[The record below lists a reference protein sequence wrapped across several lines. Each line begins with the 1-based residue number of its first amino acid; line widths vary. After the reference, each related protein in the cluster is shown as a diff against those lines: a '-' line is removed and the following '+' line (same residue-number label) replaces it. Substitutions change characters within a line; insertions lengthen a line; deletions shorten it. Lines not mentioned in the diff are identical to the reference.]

1 MATIRIEALNT
12 GTTLASITDNDLIP
26 IVDSSTLKTYPVE
39 ASKLKTYVGFGA
51 GGMVTA
57 LTNAASSGAT
67 TIVVDDVPDGL
78 ILNSIWAVLDAPTSE
93 CEVRKVTGISSN
105 TLTIAATS
113 YDHAADDPVF
123 LVWEPEVSVKWFGA
137 RGDGSTDD
145 ITPLTRAV
153 TQAYSQGIVKVTLP
167 NGIYPVSSNFLVKT
181 KVTVE
186 GYGRGLT
193 SPYGTVIQ
201 AMAGFTDTNLVTLG
215 DPGTQASD
223 TWLRNLCV
231 DANNIAA
238 VGVFSDSI
246 NELSGM
252 ERVFVYRPT
261 SIGINIDSTATQ
273 CGNYTLRTLWVGFDD
288 AAGTEIGLQI
298 KDDATG
304 GNKSHRGVDDITIHG
319 NPGILAGIYLEDVRG
334 AFLSRVHVEGCTDGI
349 RLGTASYPCRN
360 IVITGVTGMNDVT
373 NVIHIGSPASTD
385 KNHIIGVVSNSAT
398 HTLLDDLNSKTL
410 SGAAGLGR
418 YHIGD
423 FWQVSGK
430 GFRQQY
436 DLWFQDNV
444 AANQSAVELVR
455 ADQVGAAPD
464 GFNNLSPHGG
474 LWMDEGAPA
483 AERAAQPEASLT
495 VTVLKNGVAQS
506 LTAVI
511 DSATSFDS
519 TFVIRGASGLSCN
532 AGDRIS
538 LTITT
543 NAGWLPTTA
552 DARAGIE
559 VEV

>member
-215 DPGTQASD
+215 DTGTQAHD

-252 ERVFVYRPT
+252 ENVYVSRAT
-261 SIGINIDSTATQ
+261 SIDVNIDSTATQ
-273 CGNYTLRTLWVGFDD
+273 CGNYTLKTLWLDFDD

-298 KDDATG
+298 KDDSTG
-304 GNKSHRGVDDITIHG
+304 GNGSHRGGDDITIHG
-319 NPGILAGIYLEDVRG
+319 NPGILVGIYLQDVRG
-334 AFLSRVHVEGCTDGI
+334 AYLSRVHGEGCTDAI

-360 IVITGVTGMNDVT
+360 IVITGVTGMSDVT
-373 NVIHIGSPASTD
+373 NVIHIGSHADTNNID
-385 KNHIIGVVSNSAT
+385 IIGVFPHSAT
-398 HTLLDDLNSKTL
+398 NVILDDLNSKTL
-410 SGAAGLGR
+410 SGEAGLGR

-423 FWQVSGK
+423 FWQGSGT

-464 GFNNLSPHGG
+464 GFINSLILGRACAITGVWVKLNANQSAGG
-474 LWMDEGAPA
+474 PA
-483 AERAAQPEASLT
+483 RRAGQER
-495 VTVLKNGVAQS
+495 
-506 LTAVI
+506 
-511 DSATSFDS
+511 
-519 TFVIRGASGLSCN
+519 RGASADG
-532 AGDRIS
+532 GDRQCNLIRCHDRH
-538 LTITT
+538 
-543 NAGWLPTTA
+543 PRHV
-552 DARAGIE
+552 RAG
-559 VEV
+559 VQCRR

>member
-1 MATIRIEALNT
+1 MANLRIEELNT

-51 GGMVTA
+51 GGTYTA
-57 LTNAASSGAT
+57 LTNLASSGAT

-78 ILNSIWAVLDAPTSE
+78 ILNTVWAVIDPWTAE
-93 CEVRKVTGISSN
+93 CEIRKVTGISST
-105 TLTIAATS
+105 TLTIAATG
-113 YDHAADDPVF
+113 YDHAADDAVI
-123 LVWEPEVSVKWFGA
+123 LMWEPEVSVKWFGA

-145 ITPLTRAV
+145 ITPITRAI
-153 TQAYSQGIVKVTLP
+153 TQAYNQGIVKVKLP
-167 NGIYPVSSNFLVKT
+167 IGIYPVSSNVLVKT
-181 KVTVE
+181 KGTLE

-193 SPYGTVIQ
+193 SPYGTEIQ
-201 AMAGFTDTNLVTLG
+201 AKSGFTDTNLVTLG
-215 DPGTQASD
+215 DTGTQAHD

-252 ERVFVYRPT
+252 ENVYVANAT
-261 SIGINIDSTATQ
+261 SIDVNIDSTATQ
-273 CGNYTLRTLWVGFDD
+273 AGNYTLKTLWIGFDD

-298 KDDATG
+298 KDDSTG
-304 GNKSHRGVDDITIHG
+304 GSVSHRGVDDITVHG
-319 NPGILAGIYLEDVRG
+319 NPTILAGIYLEDVRG
-334 AFLSRVHVEGCTDGI
+334 AYLSRVHVEGCTDGI

-360 IVITGVTGMNDVT
+360 IVITGVTGMSDVT
-373 NVIHIGSPASTD
+373 NVIHIGSHADTNNID
-385 KNHIIGVVSNSAT
+385 IIGVFPHSAT
-398 HTLLDDLNSKTL
+398 NVILDDLNSKTL
-410 SGAAGLGR
+410 SGEAGLGR

-423 FWQVSGK
+423 FWQVSGT

-464 GFNNLSPHGG
+464 GFINSLILG
-474 LWMDEGAPA
+474 
-483 AERAAQPEASLT
+483 RACAITGVWVKLNANQSAGSLT

-511 DSATSFDS
+511 DTATSFDS

-543 NAGWLPTTA
+543 DAGWLPTTA
-552 DARAGIE
+552 DLRAGIE